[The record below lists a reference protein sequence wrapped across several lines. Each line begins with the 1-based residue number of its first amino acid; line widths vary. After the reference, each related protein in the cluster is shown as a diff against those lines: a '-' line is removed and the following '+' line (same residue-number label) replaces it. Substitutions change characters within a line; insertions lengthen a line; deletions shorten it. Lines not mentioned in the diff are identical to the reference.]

1 MNRTTEDFAKNEL
14 HRSSS
19 AGDNSH
25 IFRLQSSQSK
35 KLNFFSWP
43 DLAYSF
49 ANKTSG
55 YEIIKT
61 CKLVAIC
68 YANRSC
74 KSTKKNNTYILFRTM
89 VFMLTN
95 QHITFFHKHSV
106 HFEKNSGRPK
116 ATRTYGIQ
124 GAQHLKVRVSG
135 ITTNGWPGSEKLP
148 ILIIYHKNPTR

>member
-19 AGDNSH
+19 VGDDSH
-25 IFRLQSSQSK
+25 VIHSQSSQSK
-35 KLNFFSWP
+35 KLNFSTWP
-43 DLAYSF
+43 DLAFSF
-49 ANKTSG
+49 VNKRSG

-61 CKLVAIC
+61 CKLVTIC
-68 YANRSC
+68 YANRSR
-74 KSTKKNNTYILFRTM
+74 KNTKKDTTYILFSLFRTM

-124 GAQHLKVRVSG
+124 GAQHLRV
-135 ITTNGWPGSEKLP
+135 
-148 ILIIYHKNPTR
+148 

>member
-19 AGDNSH
+19 AGDDSH
-25 IFRLQSSQSK
+25 VIHSHSSQSK
-35 KLNFFSWP
+35 KLNFSTWP
-43 DLAYSF
+43 DLAFSF
-49 ANKTSG
+49 VNKRSG

-61 CKLVAIC
+61 CKLVTIC

-74 KSTKKNNTYILFRTM
+74 KNTKKDTTYILFRTTGM

-124 GAQHLKVRVSG
+124 GAQHLRV
-135 ITTNGWPGSEKLP
+135 
-148 ILIIYHKNPTR
+148 